1 MDFPVDA
8 EGWDHLC
15 PSHGAHC
22 VQRAWITLESHG
34 SISSPWDDL
43 SQVWVW
49 VRIWVICCQPPARA
63 CCGAGAGQ
71 VRAHISIPVS
81 LAVIDRR
88 ALCGPWALGW
98 LWLVL

>member
-15 PSHGAHC
+15 PSHGPHC
-22 VQRAWITLESHG
+22 VQRAWTTLESHG

-43 SQVWVW
+43 SQVFGSGFGLFAVSP
-49 VRIWVICCQPPARA
+49 QPRA

-71 VRAHISIPVS
+71 VRAHVSIPVS